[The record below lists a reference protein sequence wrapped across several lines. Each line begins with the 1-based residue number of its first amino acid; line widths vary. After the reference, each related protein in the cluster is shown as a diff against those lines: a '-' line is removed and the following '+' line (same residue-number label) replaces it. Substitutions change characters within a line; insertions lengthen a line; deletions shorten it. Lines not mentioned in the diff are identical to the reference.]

1 MAVQKDR
8 KKRQPFTSEDVLEKW
23 IPKTKLGE
31 LVKDNYI
38 TSIDEIFANL
48 HTIKEPE
55 IVDILLPNLQ
65 EEVLDINLVQKQT
78 DAGEKSQF
86 KTTVVVG
93 QGNGYIGIGEAKN
106 VEIGPAI
113 RSAIIQAKLN
123 ITPVRRGCGSWE
135 CGCSETHSV
144 PFRVSGKAGSV
155 RIELYPAPKGTG
167 LVVAKTP
174 AIVLRLA
181 GIDDVWSKSKGH
193 TKATV
198 NFAKATFNALKDT
211 YKIMSPE
218 WDWER

>member
-1 MAVQKDR
+1 MSGNRDK
-8 KKRQPFTSEDVLEKW
+8 KKRQTFFSEDILERW
-23 IPKTKLGE
+23 SPKTKLGQ

-48 HTIKEPE
+48 YTIKEPE

-93 QGNGYIGIGEAKN
+93 QGNGYIGIGDAKN

-113 RSAIIQAKLN
+113 RAAITQAKLN

-135 CGCSETHSV
+135 CACGDTHSV
-144 PFRVSGKAGSV
+144 PYKVTGKAGSV
-155 RIELYPAPKGTG
+155 RIELYPAPRGVG

-174 AIVLRLA
+174 AIVLKLT
-181 GIDDVWSKSKGH
+181 GITDVWSKSKGH

-198 NFAKATFNALKDT
+198 NFAKATFDALRNT
-211 YKIMSPE
+211 YKMMSPE